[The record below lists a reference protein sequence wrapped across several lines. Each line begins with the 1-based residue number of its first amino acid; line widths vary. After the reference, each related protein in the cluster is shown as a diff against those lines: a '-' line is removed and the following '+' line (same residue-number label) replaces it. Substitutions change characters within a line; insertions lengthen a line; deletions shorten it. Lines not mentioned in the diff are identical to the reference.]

1 MPIAFILINA
11 ELGKEDRVLALV
23 RALPEVKEANMVYGV
38 YDIIIKV
45 EAETTQAIKDVV
57 FSKIRRID
65 NVRSTI
71 TMMVFKRISTHPI
84 QKSARACLSR

>member
-11 ELGKEDRVLALV
+11 ELGKEDMVLALV

-57 FSKIRRID
+57 FSKIRRISY
-65 NVRSTI
+65 VRSTV
-71 TMMVFKRISTHPI
+71 TMMVLRE
-84 QKSARACLSR
+84 

>member
-11 ELGKEDRVLALV
+11 ELSKEDMVLALV
-23 RALPEVKEANMVYGV
+23 RALPEVKEAYLVYGV

-45 EAETTQAIKDVV
+45 EAETAQAIKDAV

-65 NVRSTI
+65 NVRSTK
-71 TMMVFKRISTHPI
+71 TMMVFRE
-84 QKSARACLSR
+84 

>member
-1 MPIAFILINA
+1 MIAFILINA
-11 ELGKEDRVLALV
+11 ELGKENRVFTLV
-23 RALPEVKEANMVYGV
+23 RALPEVKEAYMVYGV

-65 NVRSTI
+65 NVRSTV
-71 TMMVFKRISTHPI
+71 TMMV
-84 QKSARACLSR
+84 LGE

>member
-1 MPIAFILINA
+1 LPIAFILINA
-11 ELGKEDRVLALV
+11 ELGKEDMVLALV
-23 RALPEVKEANMVYGV
+23 RALPEVKEAYMVYGV

-45 EAETTQAIKDVV
+45 EAETAQAIKDAV

-71 TMMVFKRISTHPI
+71 TMMVFGE
-84 QKSARACLSR
+84 

>member
-11 ELGKEDRVLALV
+11 ELGKEDMVLALV
-23 RALPEVKEANMVYGV
+23 RALPEVKEAYMVYGV

-45 EAETTQAIKDVV
+45 EAETTQAIKDTV
-57 FSKIRRID
+57 FFKIRRID

-71 TMMVFKRISTHPI
+71 TMMVFGE
-84 QKSARACLSR
+84 

>member
-11 ELGKEDRVLALV
+11 ELGKEDMVLALV
-23 RALPEVKEANMVYGV
+23 RALPEVKEAYMIYGV

-45 EAETTQAIKDVV
+45 EAETAQAIKDTV
-57 FSKIRRID
+57 FSKIRRIE

-71 TMMVFKRISTHPI
+71 TMIVFRE
-84 QKSARACLSR
+84 

>member
-11 ELGKEDRVLALV
+11 ELGKEDMVLAVV
-23 RALPEVKEANMVYGV
+23 RALPEVKEAYMVYGA
-38 YDIIIKV
+38 YDLIIKV
-45 EAETTQAIKDVV
+45 EAETTQAIKDTV

-71 TMMVFKRISTHPI
+71 TMMV
-84 QKSARACLSR
+84 LGE